1 MPGTGPIPLPGPRD
15 PDWAYL
21 RGRIAATLAT
31 FEAALADPEGA
42 CRICAVF
49 EFHAD
54 LRDVAARLTRV
65 AYDADL
71 GEQREARAYDRG
83 FAAGLAARAPRR
95 PPMPRV
101 RWLRA
106 AD

>member
-1 MPGTGPIPLPGPRD
+1 MADTGPIPLPGPRD

-21 RGRIAATLAT
+21 RGRIAAVLAT
-31 FEAALADPEGA
+31 FEAAMADPEGA

-54 LRDVAARLTRV
+54 LRAAAAQLTRV
-65 AYDADL
+65 AWDEELA
-71 GEQREARAYDRG
+71 GQRAAREYDRG
-83 FAAGLAARAPRR
+83 FAAGVAARHPRR
-95 PPMPRV
+95 PAMPRP